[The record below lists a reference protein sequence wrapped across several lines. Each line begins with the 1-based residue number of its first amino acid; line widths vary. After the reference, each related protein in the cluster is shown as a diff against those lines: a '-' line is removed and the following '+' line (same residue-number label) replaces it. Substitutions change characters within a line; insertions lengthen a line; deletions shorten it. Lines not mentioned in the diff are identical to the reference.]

1 MRSEQEAARAIAR
14 YGDTVQRLC
23 TVHLKNQADTEDIF
37 QTVFLKYVLH
47 ERDFADEEH
56 EKAWFIRVTIN
67 ACRDL
72 LRSLFR
78 RSTVPLDEAACLPAP
93 PPAEHREVLEAVLAL
108 PGRYRDAGLTG
119 WGVYFSPAAAISLDV
134 NPSVE
139 LTLNRFDRV
148 IGVTCYGVET
158 EEAEGWQSLRFLD
171 YRDAVDSLLGSGSI
185 ADCLA
190 REEPLSISVASGDG
204 AAQAEILENVRA
216 CAGGM
221 GNVHCYAADVGQVE
235 QARHAGVS
243 FGKYQAFLYLQ
254 KLDPTVSQEEVQEM
268 TMAEIRQRIAQLTGA
283 ESAPPGSGQGNGQ
296 GSGQSG
302 GAQSGQGHGHGWGH
316 GSHE

>member
-1 MRSEQEAARAIAR
+1 MDERIRGAFEGVRAPEELKARTAAFLAGERERRERAR
-14 YGDTVQRLC
+14 RPG
-23 TVHLKNQADTEDIF
+23 
-37 QTVFLKYVLH
+37 
-47 ERDFADEEH
+47 
-56 EKAWFIRVTIN
+56 
-67 ACRDL
+67 
-72 LRSLFR
+72 LRRWAPAL
-78 RSTVPLDEAACLPAP
+78 ACL
-93 PPAEHREVLEAVLAL
+93 VLVL
-108 PGRYRDAGLTG
+108 AGLTG

-221 GNVHCYAADVGQVE
+221 GNVHCYAADAGQVE
-235 QARHAGVS
+235 QAHHAGVS

-254 KLDPTVSQEEVQEM
+254 ELDPTVGEEEVQEM

-296 GSGQSG
+296 DSGQSG
-302 GAQSGQGHGHGWGH
+302 GAQSGQGHGHGWDHGGH
-316 GSHE
+316 E